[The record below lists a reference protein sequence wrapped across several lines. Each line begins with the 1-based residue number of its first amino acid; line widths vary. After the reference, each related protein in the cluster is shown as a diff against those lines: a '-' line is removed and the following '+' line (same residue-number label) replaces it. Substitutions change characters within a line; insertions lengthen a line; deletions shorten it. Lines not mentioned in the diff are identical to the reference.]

1 MLIKQVSVFLENKRG
16 RIEKVTKCLADE
28 GINIRA
34 LSIADTT
41 DFGILRMILS
51 DPDQAGSVLR
61 ENGFT
66 VTITDVIA
74 LTVDDQ
80 PGGLSRALSIIGKNN
95 IGIEYIYA
103 FIGKSQG
110 KAQVVLRTETPETS
124 AKLLQEAGY
133 EVLDSIH
140 AYAM

>member
-1 MLIKQVSVFLENKRG
+1 MLIKQVSVFIENKKG
-16 RIEKVTKCLADE
+16 RIEKVTKCLSDE

-41 DFGILRMILS
+41 DFGILRMIVS
-51 DPDQAGSVLR
+51 DPDQAGTVLR

-80 PGGLSRALSIIGKNN
+80 PGGLSKALSVIGKNN

-103 FIGKSQG
+103 FIGHCQG
-110 KAQVVLRTETPETS
+110 KAHVVLRTEAPEMS
-124 AKLLQEAGY
+124 SKLLQEAGF
-133 EVLDSIH
+133 EVLDSIQ
-140 AYAM
+140 AYAL